1 MNCLRAQLKVIARPG
16 GSILN
21 CSSGGGLAGLPH
33 HGAYGSA
40 KWGIRGL
47 TRTAAVEY
55 GPEGVR
61 VNCLVPYVVPSLRV
75 IRFWVKYTDSHVMLQ
90 WPHR

>member
-1 MNCLRAQLKVIARPG
+1 MNCLRAQLKVITRPG

-33 HGAYGSA
+33 HGAYGAS

-55 GPEGVR
+55 GPEGIR
-61 VNCLVPYVVPSLRV
+61 VNCLVPYVRSSPPKLNVR
-75 IRFWVKYTDSHVMLQ
+75 
-90 WPHR
+90 

>member
-1 MNCLRAQLKVIARPG
+1 MNCMRAQLKVIARPG

-33 HGAYGSA
+33 HGAYGAA
-40 KWGIRGL
+40 KWGIRGF
-47 TRTAAVEY
+47 TKTAAVEY

-61 VNCLVPYVVPSLRV
+61 VNCLVPYVTLSLPA
-75 IRFWVKYTDSHVMLQ
+75 
-90 WPHR
+90 PHFGRSALKTK